1 MKNERIN
8 RNTILLMWFLVG
20 LGCLYIFHMY
30 VIGNYTIA
38 FYDVGTDGKDQYIMW
53 YNGIVNSLRDGNFS
67 PWDFR
72 NGFGMNTMGHP
83 DSDLYSGCDLR
94 TGAYHLVYGVDGD
107 FPYFCS
113 GNAVLLVS
121 VRI

>member
-38 FYDVGTDGKDQYIMW
+38 FYDVGDRWKR
-53 YNGIVNSLRDGNFS
+53 S
-67 PWDFR
+67 
-72 NGFGMNTMGHP
+72 
-83 DSDLYSGCDLR
+83 
-94 TGAYHLVYGVDGD
+94 VYYV
-107 FPYFCS
+107 
-113 GNAVLLVS
+113 V
-121 VRI
+121 

>member
-72 NGFGMNTMGHP
+72 NGFGMNTMGH
-83 DSDLYSGCDLR
+83 
-94 TGAYHLVYGVDGD
+94 HLTEPFLIPIYILGVI
-107 FPYFCS
+107 F
-113 GNAVLLVS
+113 
-121 VRI
+121 

>member
-72 NGFGMNTMGHP
+72 NGFGMNTMGH
-83 DSDLYSGCDLR
+83 
-94 TGAYHLVYGVDGD
+94 HLTEPFLIPIYILGVIFG
-107 FPYFCS
+107 PEH
-113 GNAVLLVS
+113 
-121 VRI
+121 ITW